1 VPELELIDA
10 IGSLLRGDADRS
22 NVSDTAAGG
31 RIVRGP
37 GDDAAVVRARG
48 YAVISIDTLVDGV
61 HFRSDRLRPD
71 EIGCRA
77 MASALSDLAAM
88 ACDPGEA
95 YIALCL
101 PAALAAED
109 AVALTR
115 GAHQVCHRHGATIAG
130 GDVSSSETLT
140 VTVTVVGWTD
150 DPGTLVGRDGAR
162 PGDLVAVTGALGGAG
177 AGLALLDA
185 TSGPGGPG
193 APTGP
198 SAPGAPGAPGAPSG
212 AALPPDV
219 ARRLHRRFAAPEPRF
234 AAARALQRLGATAM
248 IDVSD
253 GIATDARH
261 LARRSGVTLQ
271 LTLADLPREEGV
283 DVVAARLGADPA
295 VFAATAGE
303 DYELCVCLP
312 PAAPA
317 QLAAEPG
324 LRAALGPLTWIGRVL
339 DGDGDLS
346 FTDADAATL
355 AGFEH
360 GRS

>member
-1 VPELELIDA
+1 VPELELIAA
-10 IGSLLRGDADRS
+10 IGSLLRADANGS
-22 NVSDTAAGG
+22 NVSGAAAGG

-101 PAALAAED
+101 PATLAAED
-109 AVALTR
+109 ALALTR
-115 GAHQVCHRHGATIAG
+115 GAHDVCHRHGAKIAG
-130 GDVSSSETLT
+130 GDVSSSQTLT

-162 PGDLVAVTGALGGAG
+162 PGDLVAVTGTLGGAG

-185 TSGPGGPG
+185 TGAQRGPP
-193 APTGP
+193 
-198 SAPGAPGAPGAPSG
+198 
-212 AALPPDV
+212 LPPEV

-248 IDVSD
+248 IDISD

-261 LARRSGVTLQ
+261 LARRSGVRLQ
-271 LTLADLPREEGV
+271 LTLAKLPREEGV
-283 DVVAARLGADPA
+283 DVVAGRLGADPA

-317 QLAAEPG
+317 QLAANPE
-324 LRAALGPLTWIGRVL
+324 LRAELGPLTWIGRVL
-339 DGDGDLS
+339 DGDGALS
-346 FTDADAATL
+346 FTDADAGAL

>member
-1 VPELELIDA
+1 MPELELIESIDA
-10 IGSLLRGDADRS
+10 TLG
-22 NVSDTAAGG
+22 NAAASG

-37 GDDAAVVRARG
+37 GDDAAVVRAAG
-48 YAVISIDTLVDGV
+48 YAVSSIDSLVDGV
-61 HFRSDRLRPD
+61 HFRSQQLRPA
-71 EIGCRA
+71 EIGGRA

-95 YIALCL
+95 YVALCL
-101 PAALAAED
+101 PATIDQPAAL
-109 AVALTR
+109 ALTR
-115 GAHQVCHRHGATIAG
+115 GAHEVGARYGVTIAG

-150 DPGTLVGRDGAR
+150 DPATLIGRDGAR
-162 PGDLVAVTGALGGAG
+162 PGDLVAVTGALGGSG
-177 AGLALLDA
+177 AGLALLDG
-185 TSGPGGPG
+185 SGSPD
-193 APTGP
+193 
-198 SAPGAPGAPGAPSG
+198 
-212 AALPPDV
+212 AAGLTPAV
-219 ARRLHRRFAAPEPRF
+219 AQRLHHRYATPEPRF
-234 AAARALQRLGATAM
+234 AAARVLQQLGATAM

-271 LTLADLPREEGV
+271 LTLADLPRDEGV
-283 DVVAARLGADPA
+283 DAVAGRLGIEPA

-312 PAAPA
+312 GAARG
-317 QLAAEPG
+317 QLAADPE

-339 DGDGDLS
+339 DGAGELTFTDGD
-346 FTDADAATL
+346 AAAL

-360 GRS
+360 GRT

>member
-1 VPELELIDA
+1 MPELELIAA
-10 IGSLLRGDADRS
+10 IGSLLRGDAPAD
-22 NVSDTAAGG
+22 AALEANPDATTDGALPS

-48 YAVISIDTLVDGV
+48 YAVTSIDTQVDGV
-61 HFRSDRLRPD
+61 HFRAEQLRPE
-71 EIGCRA
+71 EIGGRA

-101 PAALAAED
+101 PAAIDQPTAL
-109 AVALTR
+109 ALTR
-115 GAHQVCHRHGATIAG
+115 GAHEVCVRHGATIAG

-150 DPGTLVGRDGAR
+150 DPGMLIGRDGAR
-162 PGDLVAVTGALGGAG
+162 PGDVVAVTGALGGAG
-177 AGLALLDA
+177 AGLALLNN
-185 TSGPGGPG
+185 PGGREADGLEPG
-193 APTGP
+193 
-198 SAPGAPGAPGAPSG
+198 
-212 AALPPDV
+212 V
-219 ARRLHRRFAAPEPRF
+219 AERLHRRFAAPEPRF

-261 LARRSGVTLQ
+261 LARCSGVTLQ
-271 LTLADLPREEGV
+271 LTLADLPRDEGV
-283 DVVAARLGADPA
+283 DAVATQLGTDPA

-303 DYELCVCLP
+303 DFELCVCLP
-312 PAAPA
+312 PAAPG
-317 QLAAEPG
+317 QLAAAPE
-324 LRAALGPLTWIGRVL
+324 LRAALGPLTQIGRVL
-339 DGDGDLS
+339 EGDGELT

-355 AGFEH
+355 IGFEH
-360 GRS
+360 GRR

>member
-10 IGSLLRGDADRS
+10 IGSLLRGDAGTASRADGP
-22 NVSDTAAGG
+22 AAGS

-48 YAVISIDTLVDGV
+48 YAVTSIDTLVDGV
-61 HFRSDRLRPD
+61 HFRSELLRPD
-71 EIGCRA
+71 EIGSRA
-77 MASALSDLAAM
+77 MGSALSDLAAM

-101 PAALAAED
+101 PATMNPADVL
-109 AVALTR
+109 ALTR
-115 GAHQVCHRHGATIAG
+115 GAHEVCARHGATIVG
-130 GDVSSSETLT
+130 GDVSSSQTLT

-150 DPGTLVGRDGAR
+150 DPGTLVARDGAR
-162 PGDLVAVTGALGGAG
+162 AGDLVAVTGALGGASAGRALLSGTAG
-177 AGLALLDA
+177 AGTAGA
-185 TSGPGGPG
+185 GTAGPG
-193 APTGP
+193 A
-198 SAPGAPGAPGAPSG
+198 

-219 ARRLHRRFAAPEPRF
+219 TQRLHRRFTAPEPRF
-234 AAARALQRLGATAM
+234 AAAHALQRLGATAM
-248 IDVSD
+248 IDISD

-271 LTLADLPREEGV
+271 LTLADLPRDVGV
-283 DVVAARLGADPA
+283 DAVATQLAADPA

-312 PAAPA
+312 STAPE
-317 QLAAEPG
+317 QLAADPE
-324 LRAALGPLTWIGRVL
+324 LRAELGPLTWIGRVL
-339 DGDGDLS
+339 AGAGELL
-346 FTDADAATL
+346 FTDADAAAV

>member
-1 VPELELIDA
+1 MRELELIDA
-10 IGSLLRGDADRS
+10 IGSLLRGDG
-22 NVSDTAAGG
+22 AASSTPRDGAAWG

-48 YAVISIDTLVDGV
+48 YAVTSIDTLVDGV
-61 HFRSDRLRPD
+61 HFRSELLRPA

-101 PAALAAED
+101 PATLDQQAAL
-109 AVALTR
+109 ALTR
-115 GAHQVCHRHGATIAG
+115 GAAQVCARHGATIAG

-150 DPGTLVGRDGAR
+150 DPGTLIGRDGAR

-177 AGLALLDA
+177 AGLALLEGTA
-185 TSGPGGPG
+185 E
-193 APTGP
+193 
-198 SAPGAPGAPGAPSG
+198 
-212 AALPPDV
+212 AAGLDPAV
-219 ARRLHRRFAAPEPRF
+219 AERLHQRFAAPEPRF
-234 AAARALQRLGATAM
+234 VAARALQRLGATAM
-248 IDVSD
+248 IDISD

-261 LARRSGVTLQ
+261 LARRSDVTVQ
-271 LTLADLPREEGV
+271 LTLADLPRDEGV
-283 DVVAARLGADPA
+283 DPVAAQLGADPA

-312 PAAPA
+312 PAAPE
-317 QLAAEPG
+317 QLAAEPQ
-324 LRAALGPLTWIGRVL
+324 LRAALGPLTQIGRVL
-339 DGDGDLS
+339 EGNGELS
-346 FTDADAATL
+346 FTDADAAAL
-355 AGFEH
+355 SGFEH
-360 GRS
+360 GRT

>member
-1 VPELELIDA
+1 VLELELIDA
-10 IGSLLRGDADRS
+10 IGSLLRGDA
-22 NVSDTAAGG
+22 TADVAGG

-48 YAVISIDTLVDGV
+48 YAVTSIDTLVDGV
-61 HFRSDRLRPD
+61 HFHSAQLRPA
-71 EIGCRA
+71 EIGHRA

-95 YIALCL
+95 YVALCL
-101 PAALAAED
+101 PPSLDSAYAL
-109 AVALTR
+109 ALTR
-115 GAHQVCHRHGATIAG
+115 GAHDVCHRYGATIAG
-130 GDVSSSETLT
+130 GDVSSSATLT

-162 PGDLVAVTGALGGAG
+162 PGDVVAVTGALGGAG
-177 AGLALLDA
+177 AGLALLNGA
-185 TSGPGGPG
+185 AHPG
-193 APTGP
+193 AANP
-198 SAPGAPGAPGAPSG
+198 SARNPGAAAPTA
-212 AALPPDV
+212 DV
-219 ARRLHRRFAAPEPRF
+219 AERLHRRFAAPEPRF

-261 LARRSGVTLQ
+261 LARRSGVTLE
-271 LTLADLPREEGV
+271 LTLAELPRDEGV
-283 DVVAARLGADPA
+283 DTVAVRVGADPA

-317 QLAAEPG
+317 QLVAEPE

-339 DGDGDLS
+339 EGDGELS
-346 FTDADAATL
+346 FTDTEAAAL

-360 GRS
+360 GRG

>member
-1 VPELELIDA
+1 MPELELIDA
-10 IGSLLRGDADRS
+10 IGSLLRGDATTVSIADS
-22 NVSDTAAGG
+22 NAAGTTIARAGAGG

-48 YAVISIDTLVDGV
+48 YAVTSIDTLVDGV
-61 HFRSDRLRPD
+61 HFRSELLRPD
-71 EIGCRA
+71 EIGFRA

-95 YIALCL
+95 YVALCL
-101 PAALAAED
+101 PATLNHEDALAL
-109 AVALTR
+109 VR
-115 GAHQVCHRHGATIAG
+115 GAHAVCARYGATIVG

-177 AGLALLDA
+177 AGLALLNGTVTA
-185 TSGPGGPG
+185 
-193 APTGP
+193 
-198 SAPGAPGAPGAPSG
+198 G
-212 AALPPDV
+212 AAGLPTAV
-219 ARRLHRRFAAPEPRF
+219 AEQLHCRFATPEPRF

-261 LARRSGVTLQ
+261 LARRSGVTVQ
-271 LTLADLPREEGV
+271 ITLAELPRDAGV
-283 DVVAARLGADPA
+283 DAVAARLGADPA

-312 PAAPA
+312 PAAPG
-317 QLAAEPG
+317 QLAAAPE

-339 DGDGDLS
+339 DGNGELS
-346 FTDADAATL
+346 FTDTDAAAL

>member
-10 IGSLLRGDADRS
+10 IGSLLRGDA
-22 NVSDTAAGG
+22 TADIAGG

-37 GDDAAVVRARG
+37 GDDAAVVRTCG
-48 YAVISIDTLVDGV
+48 YAVTSIDTLVDGV
-61 HFRSDRLRPD
+61 HFRSAQLRPA
-71 EIGCRA
+71 EIGHRA

-101 PAALAAED
+101 PASLDSADAL
-109 AVALTR
+109 ALTR
-115 GAHQVCHRHGATIAG
+115 GAHEVCQRYGATIAG

-177 AGLALLDA
+177 AGLALLNGA
-185 TSGPGGPG
+185 AHPSAAHPSTAHPSPGDPG
-193 APTGP
+193 A
-198 SAPGAPGAPGAPSG
+198 
-212 AALPPDV
+212 AALTPDV
-219 ARRLHRRFAAPEPRF
+219 AELLHRRYATPEPRF
-234 AAARALQRLGATAM
+234 AAAHALQRLGATAM
-248 IDVSD
+248 IDISD

-261 LARRSGVTLQ
+261 LARRSGVRLE
-271 LTLADLPREEGV
+271 LTLADLPRDEGV
-283 DVVAARLGADPA
+283 DTVAARVGADPA

-317 QLAAEPG
+317 QLFADPE
-324 LRAALGPLTWIGRVL
+324 LRAGLGPLTWIGRVL
-339 DGDGDLS
+339 EGDGELS
-346 FTDADAATL
+346 FTDTEAAAL

-360 GRS
+360 GRG

>member
-1 VPELELIDA
+1 MPELELIDA
-10 IGSLLRGDADRS
+10 IGSILRDGPTS
-22 NVSDTAAGG
+22 G

-48 YAVISIDTLVDGV
+48 YAVSSIDTLVDGV
-61 HFRSDRLRPD
+61 HFRSEQLRPA

-101 PAALAAED
+101 PAAVDPED
-109 AVALTR
+109 ALALTR
-115 GAHQVCHRHGATIAG
+115 GAHAVCVRHGVTIAG

-140 VTVTVVGWTD
+140 VTITVVGWSD
-150 DPGTLVGRDGAR
+150 DPGTLIGRDGAR

-177 AGLALLDA
+177 AGLGLLKG
-185 TSGPGGPG
+185 T
-193 APTGP
+193 P
-198 SAPGAPGAPGAPSG
+198 SAG
-212 AALPPDV
+212 AAGLHPAV
-219 ARRLHRRFAAPEPRF
+219 AQRLRHRFAAPEPRF

-248 IDVSD
+248 IDISD

-261 LARRSGVTLQ
+261 LAHRSGVTLQ
-271 LTLADLPREEGV
+271 LTLADLPRDEGV
-283 DVVAARLGADPA
+283 DAVAAQLGADPA

-312 PAAPA
+312 PAAPG
-317 QLAAEPG
+317 QLAAEPQ
-324 LRAALGPLTWIGRVL
+324 LRAALGPLTQIGRVI
-339 DGDGDLS
+339 DGGDELS
-346 FTDADAATL
+346 FTDADATTL

>member
-1 VPELELIDA
+1 MPELELIDA
-10 IGSLLRGDADRS
+10 IGSLLRGDAIGS
-22 NVSDTAAGG
+22 TVSDAAA

-61 HFRSDRLRPD
+61 HFRSDQLRPD
-71 EIGCRA
+71 EIGRRA

-95 YIALCL
+95 YLALCL
-101 PAALAAED
+101 PATLAAED
-109 AVALTR
+109 ALGLTR
-115 GAHQVCHRHGATIAG
+115 GAHEVCHRHGATIAG

-185 TSGPGGPG
+185 TGVPS
-193 APTGP
+193 AP
-198 SAPGAPGAPGAPSG
+198 SAPGAPGATSGPGD

-219 ARRLHRRFAAPEPRF
+219 ARRLHRRFVAPEPRF

-261 LARRSGVTLQ
+261 LARRSGVTLR
-271 LTLADLPREEGV
+271 LTLAELPRDEGV
-283 DVVAARLGADPA
+283 DVVAARLGVDPA
-295 VFAATAGE
+295 VFAATSGE

-312 PAAPA
+312 PTAPA
-317 QLAAEPG
+317 QLAADPE
-324 LRAALGPLTWIGRVL
+324 LQAEMGPLSWIGRVL
-339 DGDGDLS
+339 DGDGELS
-346 FTDADAATL
+346 FTDADGAELT
-355 AGFEH
+355 GFEH

>member
-10 IGSLLRGDADRS
+10 IGSLLRGNAPTS
-22 NVSDTAAGG
+22 EPVPGG
-31 RIVRGP
+31 RIVLGP

-48 YAVISIDTLVDGV
+48 YAVTSIDTLVDGV
-61 HFRSDRLRPD
+61 HFRSKQLRPA
-71 EIGCRA
+71 EIGGRA

-95 YIALCL
+95 YVALCL
-101 PAALAAED
+101 PATIDDDD

-115 GAHQVCHRHGATIAG
+115 GAHEVCAHYGATIAG
-130 GDVSSSETLT
+130 GDVSSSDTLT

-177 AGLALLDA
+177 AGLALLDGIA
-185 TSGPGGPG
+185 GP
-193 APTGP
+193 
-198 SAPGAPGAPGAPSG
+198 
-212 AALPPDV
+212 AAAGLPPEV
-219 ARRLHRRFAAPEPRF
+219 AAWLHRRFVSPEPRF
-234 AAARALQRLGATAM
+234 AAARALQQLGATAM
-248 IDVSD
+248 IDISD

-271 LTLADLPREEGV
+271 LTLAELPRDRGV
-283 DVVAARLGADPA
+283 DVVAAGLGKDPA

-312 PAAPA
+312 PSVPG
-317 QLAAEPG
+317 QLAAEPE
-324 LRAALGPLTWIGRVL
+324 LRAALGPLRWIGRVL
-339 DGDGDLS
+339 DGDAELT
-346 FTDADAATL
+346 FTDADAAAL

>member
-10 IGSLLRGDADRS
+10 IGSLLRGDAD
-22 NVSDTAAGG
+22 DEAGG

-48 YAVISIDTLVDGV
+48 YAVTSIDTLVDGV
-61 HFRSDRLRPD
+61 HFRSAQLLPA
-71 EIGCRA
+71 EIGHRA

-95 YIALCL
+95 YVALCL
-101 PAALAAED
+101 PASLGSADAL
-109 AVALTR
+109 ALTR
-115 GAHQVCHRHGATIAG
+115 GAHEVCHRYGATIAG

-177 AGLALLDA
+177 AGLALLNGA
-185 TSGPGGPG
+185 AHPSAGNPSAGNPG
-193 APTGP
+193 A
-198 SAPGAPGAPGAPSG
+198 
-212 AALPPDV
+212 AALTPDV
-219 ARRLHRRFAAPEPRF
+219 AARLHRRYATPEPRF
-234 AAARALQRLGATAM
+234 AAAHALQRLGATAM
-248 IDVSD
+248 IDISD

-261 LARRSGVTLQ
+261 LARRSGVTLE
-271 LTLADLPREEGV
+271 LTLAELPRDEGV
-283 DVVAARLGADPA
+283 DTVAARVGADPA

-317 QLAAEPG
+317 QLVAEPE

-339 DGDGDLS
+339 AGDGELS
-346 FTDADAATL
+346 FTDTEAAAL

-360 GRS
+360 GRG

>member
-10 IGSLLRGDADRS
+10 IGSLLRGDA
-22 NVSDTAAGG
+22 TADEAGV

-48 YAVISIDTLVDGV
+48 YAVTSIDTLVDGV
-61 HFRSDRLRPD
+61 HFRSAQLRPA
-71 EIGCRA
+71 EIGHRA

-95 YIALCL
+95 YVALCL
-101 PAALAAED
+101 PASLDSADAL
-109 AVALTR
+109 ALTR
-115 GAHQVCHRHGATIAG
+115 GAHEVCHRYGATIAG

-177 AGLALLDA
+177 AGLALLNGA
-185 TSGPGGPG
+185 GNPG
-193 APTGP
+193 AGN
-198 SAPGAPGAPGAPSG
+198 PGA
-212 AALPPDV
+212 AALAPDV
-219 ARRLHRRFAAPEPRF
+219 AERLHRRFATPEPRF
-234 AAARALQRLGATAM
+234 AAAHALQRLGATAM

-261 LARRSGVTLQ
+261 LARRSGVTLE
-271 LTLADLPREEGV
+271 LTLAELPRDEGV
-283 DVVAARLGADPA
+283 DTVAARVGAEPA

-317 QLAAEPG
+317 QLVADPE

-339 DGDGDLS
+339 EGDGELS
-346 FTDADAATL
+346 FTDTEAAAL

-360 GRS
+360 GRD

>member
-1 VPELELIDA
+1 MPELELIDA
-10 IGSLLRGDADRS
+10 IGSLLRGDTS
-22 NVSDTAAGG
+22 SPNAATG

-48 YAVISIDTLVDGV
+48 YAVTSIDTLVDGV
-61 HFRSDRLRPD
+61 HFRSDQLRPD

-101 PAALAAED
+101 PATLAPED
-109 AVALTR
+109 ALALTR
-115 GAHQVCHRHGATIAG
+115 GAHQVCRHYGATIAG
-130 GDVSSSETLT
+130 GDVSGSETLT

-177 AGLALLDA
+177 AGLALLNGTD
-185 TSGPGGPG
+185 GHG
-193 APTGP
+193 A
-198 SAPGAPGAPGAPSG
+198 

-219 ARRLHRRFAAPEPRF
+219 AERLHRRFASPEPRF
-234 AAARALQRLGATAM
+234 AAAHALQRLGATAM

-271 LTLADLPREEGV
+271 LTLAELPREEGV
-283 DVVAARLGADPA
+283 DAVAARLGADPA

-317 QLAAEPG
+317 QLAADPE
-324 LRAALGPLTWIGRVL
+324 LRAEVGALTWIGRVL
-339 DGDGDLS
+339 DGDGELS
-346 FTDADAATL
+346 FTDADGATL
-355 AGFEH
+355 TGFEH

>member
-1 VPELELIDA
+1 VSELELIDA
-10 IGSLLRGDADRS
+10 IGSLLRDDVGADQ
-22 NVSDTAAGG
+22 AGV

-48 YAVISIDTLVDGV
+48 YAVTSIDTLVDGV
-61 HFRSDRLRPD
+61 HFRSAQLRPA
-71 EIGCRA
+71 EIGHRA

-101 PAALAAED
+101 PASLDSVDAL
-109 AVALTR
+109 ALTR
-115 GAHQVCHRHGATIAG
+115 GAHEVCRRYGATIVG

-162 PGDLVAVTGALGGAG
+162 PGDIVAVTGALGGAG
-177 AGLALLDA
+177 AGLALLN
-185 TSGPGGPG
+185 G
-193 APTGP
+193 AANP
-198 SAPGAPGAPGAPSG
+198 SA
-212 AALPPDV
+212 AALAPDL
-219 ARRLHRRFAAPEPRF
+219 AERLHRRYATPEPRF
-234 AAARALQRLGATAM
+234 AAARVLQQLGATAM

-261 LARRSGVTLQ
+261 LARRSGVTLE
-271 LTLADLPREEGV
+271 LTLAELPRDEGV
-283 DVVAARLGADPA
+283 DTVAARVGADPA

-317 QLAAEPG
+317 LLAAEPE
-324 LRAALGPLTWIGRVL
+324 LRAALGPLAWIGRVL
-339 DGDGDLS
+339 DGDGELS
-346 FTDADAATL
+346 FTDAEAAAL

-360 GRS
+360 GRG